1 MIIIESVRVREMK
14 YMQKNN
20 RGFIATAVLYSL
32 VILIVIILFLI
43 LKNLATTRKLQID
56 TSQDIKEKLIYYEV
70 IFDGNGNTSGMMDK
84 IRISSG
90 KEEHLPKSTFE
101 KIGYS
106 FIGWA
111 LEPEGEKQY
120 EDEAIVRNLTEAGK
134 AITLYAKYNPNTY
147 TITFNPNGGTVT
159 TSTKS
164 VIYGSTYGTLP
175 IPTKPDYDFIGWFT
189 EPNGGIQIQS
199 DTSVEI
205 LEDQTLYAHW
215 ELSGHKVT
223 YNYSYNGGTSSTAG
237 TNIRI
242 KEGESIPL
250 TPTASKNGY
259 KFLGWSTNANA
270 TSKLSSLKMGKNDV
284 TLYAIY
290 YKDLTIT
297 LNEYKGTSRVKRY
310 LYPRMWNRSTV
321 STSVKLPEPQTAT
334 NSCGNFKPLG
344 WTTSTSNTAS
354 TTYTMGRSYSF
365 KENTTLY
372 ARYNQEIAFIAGTN
386 GGSSACK
393 NVTQI
398 RQLNAAQTTPYNNG
412 PYSYTFIDNA
422 RRSGMKFVGW
432 GGEYWKGNTVKY
444 SCLTMYEAFWVY

>member
-1 MIIIESVRVREMK
+1 MK
-14 YMQKNN
+14 KNN

-32 VILIVIILFLI
+32 VILIAIILFLI
-43 LKNLATTRKLQID
+43 LKNLSTTRKIERDSAQ
-56 TSQDIKEKLIYYEV
+56 TIKEKLVYYEV
-70 IFDGNGNTSGMMDK
+70 VFDGNGSTSGSMDK
-84 IRISSG
+84 IRLSSG
-90 KEEHLPKSTFE
+90 KEERLPKSTFE

-106 FIGWA
+106 FAGWA
-111 LEPEGEKQY
+111 LEAEGEALY
-120 EDEAIVRNLTEAGK
+120 GDEGIVRNLTEAGK
-134 AITLYAKYNPNTY
+134 EITLYAKYAPNIY
-147 TITFNPNGGTVT
+147 TITFNPNGGTITTPTKNVT
-159 TSTKS
+159 YDSA
-164 VIYGSTYGTLP
+164 YGTLP
-175 IPTKPDYDFIGWFT
+175 IPTKTDYDFLGWFT
-189 EPNGGIQIQS
+189 APTGGTKVDQNTIVKI
-199 DTSVEI
+199 TEN
-205 LEDQTLYAHW
+205 QTLYAHW

-223 YNYSYNGGTSSTAG
+223 YNYSYNGGTSTTAG
-237 TNIRI
+237 SNVRI
-242 KEGESIPL
+242 KEGANIPL
-250 TPTASKNGY
+250 TPTAAKSGY
-259 KFLGWSTNANA
+259 VFVGWNTNANA